1 MGIPPDFFSI
11 VSAPGTVVKPGRCT
25 VYRTHFVIY
34 FYKIKL
40 GGVSMIV
47 RIIRQLFRFRH
58 LLPED
63 LPVDAEFEV
72 LE

>member
-1 MGIPPDFFSI
+1 
-11 VSAPGTVVKPGRCT
+11 
-25 VYRTHFVIY
+25 
-34 FYKIKL
+34 
-40 GGVSMIV
+40 MIV
-47 RIIRQLFRFRH
+47 RMFRQLFRLRP

>member
-1 MGIPPDFFSI
+1 
-11 VSAPGTVVKPGRCT
+11 
-25 VYRTHFVIY
+25 
-34 FYKIKL
+34 
-40 GGVSMIV
+40 MIV
-47 RIIRQLFRFRH
+47 RIIRQLFRFRR

>member
-1 MGIPPDFFSI
+1 
-11 VSAPGTVVKPGRCT
+11 
-25 VYRTHFVIY
+25 
-34 FYKIKL
+34 
-40 GGVSMIV
+40 MIV